1 MYWAERAANSVYA
14 KSQYV
19 IGSMSDKG
27 DVLPKDYKKAL
38 DWYTRAANQGN
49 NDATQALK
57 TMKSKLITNN

>member
-1 MYWAERAANSVYA
+1 
-14 KSQYV
+14 
-19 IGSMSDKG
+19 MSDKG